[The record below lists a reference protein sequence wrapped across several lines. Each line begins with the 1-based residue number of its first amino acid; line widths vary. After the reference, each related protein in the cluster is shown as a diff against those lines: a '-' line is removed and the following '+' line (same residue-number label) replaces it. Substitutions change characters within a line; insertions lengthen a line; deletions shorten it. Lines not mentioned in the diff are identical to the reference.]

1 MKKLLIDVSVLKSD
15 RYVIGFWASDAELIW
30 QERDFISS
38 RRARK
43 RKL

>member
-15 RYVIGFWASDAELIW
+15 RYVIGFWASDTELISAGARFHI
-30 QERDFISS
+30 EP
-38 RRARK
+38 RARK